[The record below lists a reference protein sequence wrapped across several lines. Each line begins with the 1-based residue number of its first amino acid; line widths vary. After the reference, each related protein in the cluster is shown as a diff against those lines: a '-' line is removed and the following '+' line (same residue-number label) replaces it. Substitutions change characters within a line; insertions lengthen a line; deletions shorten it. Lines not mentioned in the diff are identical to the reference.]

1 MTKKTFLYPFV
12 SLIAAWALLLTA
24 PISPASASASASA
37 KSAKASLS
45 PVKVMDIE
53 VLNGTITSFPEI
65 QAADEAAAKQI
76 NSEGGLKGHPI
87 QVITCN
93 DQGSVNVD
101 EQCAEQAV
109 SDGVIASVGSYSTD
123 SNVWYPIFAKTGI
136 INLAESTLAT
146 AVDFTSPLAYP
157 ITAGTAVEFTAQGVL
172 AAREGC
178 TKLAVL
184 SPDTPLVLATLH
196 GALVG
201 AQSVNRKIA
210 DNVISIAYPVADYAP
225 LISQAIA
232 DGDNCVI
239 GATPGSDAPRLMTA
253 IQQSGHPFKVFGIAA
268 QFPPSE
274 LTGALGTFSNGKIF
288 TTTPQAV
295 ANSDPALVKITK
307 AIKAED
313 HSAALDDESL
323 QAWAGMQILKMV
335 SADMTTFTSKALAA
349 ALVKIGTI
357 NMGYYAPFSFAKP
370 LGIPGYNRMFNL
382 GLYGEKYDDGQFVPV
397 ETPNK
402 EINIRNI
409 VAAGL
414 SGT

>member
-1 MTKKTFLYPFV
+1 MAKRSILYPFA
-12 SLIAAWALLLTA
+12 SLVAVTALFLTV
-24 PISPASASASASA
+24 PISTASAST

-45 PVKVMDIE
+45 PVKVVDIE
-53 VLNGTITSFPEI
+53 VLDGTITSFPEI
-65 QAADEAAAKQI
+65 QAADKAAAKQI
-76 NSEGGLKGHPI
+76 NAAGGLKGHPI

-93 DQGSVNVD
+93 DQGSVDVD
-101 EQCAEQAV
+101 EQCAQQAV
-109 SDGVIASVGSYSTD
+109 SDGAIASVGSYSTY

-136 INLAESTLAT
+136 VNLAESTLAN

-178 TKLAVL
+178 KKLAVL

-201 AQSVNRKIA
+201 ADSVNPKIT
-210 DNVISIAYPVADYAP
+210 DNVISITYPVADYAP

-268 QFPPSE
+268 QFPPSS

-288 TTTPQAV
+288 DTTAQAV
-295 ANSDPALVKITK
+295 ANSNPALVKITK

-313 HSAALDDESL
+313 SSAVLDDESL
-323 QAWAGMQILKMV
+323 QAWAGMQILKMA
-335 SADMTTFTSKALAA
+335 SADMTTFTSKSLAA

-357 NMGYYAPFSFAKP
+357 NLGYYAPFSFSKP
-370 LGIPGYNRMFNL
+370 LNVKGYNRMFNL
-382 GLYGEKYDDGQFVPV
+382 GLYGEKFANGQFVPV

-402 EINIRNI
+402 EINIRNF